1 MEERQFY
8 CTPIIHDSL
17 ALPPGSRVGVYQIGA
32 QIGEGGMGRVHRARD
47 TRLNRDVAIKVLPDL
62 FASDPDRLARF
73 TREAQTLASLNHP
86 NIAQIYGLEESP
98 AEVGPPTCALVM
110 ELVDGEDLSQ
120 RIARGP
126 MPLDDVLPIARQICE
141 ALEAAHEQGIIHRD
155 LKPAN
160 IKVRPDGTVK
170 VLDFGLAKAL
180 ESAESRRQEP
190 AHTLSQSPTMTSPAS
205 MTGAGMILG
214 TAAYMSPEQA
224 RGKAVD
230 RRTDIWAF
238 GCVLFEMLTGK
249 RAFAGETAADV
260 LAATVSREP
269 EWSHLTPEA
278 TRRLGRL
285 LRRCLEKNPRQR
297 LHDIADARIEVE
309 EAGAP
314 ETDDKVPSVA
324 SRPPRWAMPAWFAA
338 GAITLGAALLFWNWM
353 SAVPETP
360 SMSLRSAVPLPADAV
375 LSLARGSTLVFAPDG
390 RSLVYVASS
399 KSSPGSTQLFLR
411 RLDQWDATPIAGTQ
425 GAANPFFSPDGR
437 WIGFFA
443 DGKLKK
449 TPFEGGAPVTLADA
463 PNPRGES
470 WGSDDHIVFTPS
482 GNSPLMRVPAA
493 GGTPMAVT
501 KLATGQLSHR
511 WPQILPGGRSI
522 LFTIWNN
529 VGWEPSRIAVQALDG
544 GEARVVVRG
553 GGFGR
558 YVSDPRTGV
567 GYLVYARAEGLM
579 AARFDLVRLEVV
591 GQAVPVLDG
600 VITNLSGGA
609 HFSVSPTGWL
619 AYVPGELGEVD
630 RDLVWVSRAGVEEP
644 AIRVRGMSRAFS
656 LSPDGTRIL
665 RNNTV
670 GPVRNLWTDDVR
682 RGTPT
687 QLTTDGVNVQMG
699 VWSTDGSSVVFAQGL
714 PFLDLFRLPSDGRGA
729 LQRLT
734 TSDNDQIPTSWSP
747 DGRLIAVTE
756 FDPQT
761 GADIGLLEMPDAKIK
776 RPFLRTPFSE
786 GSAVFSSDGRW
797 LAYQSNESGRF
808 EIYVQPVSGTGRKY
822 QVSSGGG
829 IAPQWSPAGPELFYR
844 NGDQVMATSVLPAQE
859 FSMAP
864 PRLLF
869 SGRYDNDFAVSPDGS
884 RFLMMRLTADE
895 AGATSLVLISD
906 WLAELRQRVR

>member
-1 MEERQFY
+1 M
-8 CTPIIHDSL
+8 
-17 ALPPGSRVGVYQIGA
+17 ALSSGSRLGVYQIGA

-86 NIAQIYGLEESP
+86 NIAQIYGLEEGP

-110 ELVDGEDLSQ
+110 ELVEGEDLSQ
-120 RIARGP
+120 RIARGA
-126 MPLDDVLPIARQICE
+126 MPLEDALPIARQICD

-180 ESAESRRQEP
+180 ESAGSKAP
-190 AHTLSQSPTMTSPAS
+190 ALPISQSPTTMSPM

-238 GCVLFEMLTGK
+238 GCVLFEMLTGE
-249 RAFAGETAADV
+249 RAFAGETATDA
-260 LAATVSREP
+260 LAATVGREP
-269 EWSHLTPEA
+269 PWSHLSPEA

-285 LRRCLEKNPRQR
+285 LRRCLDKNPRQR

-309 EAGAP
+309 AATAP
-314 ETDDKVPSVA
+314 ETDDKGSPVV
-324 SRPPRWAMPAWFAA
+324 SRPARWPMLAWFAA
-338 GAITLGAALLFWNWM
+338 GAIMAGAALIFWNWM
-353 SAVPETP
+353 FAVPERP
-360 SMSLRSAVPLPADAV
+360 PMSLRSALPLPPDSV
-375 LSLARGSTLVFAPDG
+375 LTLGRGSTLAFAPDG
-390 RSLVYVASS
+390 RSLVYVAAS
-399 KSSPGSTQLFLR
+399 KTSPGSAQLFLR

-449 TPFEGGAPVTLADA
+449 TPIEGGAPVTIADA
-463 PNPRGES
+463 PAGRGES
-470 WGSDDHIVFTPS
+470 WGPDDHIVFTPS

-493 GGTPMAVT
+493 GGTPTPVT

-511 WPQILPGGRSI
+511 WPQVLPDGRSV
-522 LFTIWNN
+522 LFTIWND
-529 VGWEPSRIAVQALDG
+529 VGWEPARIAVQSLDG
-544 GEARVVVRG
+544 GDPRVVVQG

-558 YVSDPRTGV
+558 YVSDPGRGS
-567 GYLVYARAEGLM
+567 GFLVYARAEGLM
-579 AARFDLVRLEVV
+579 AARFDIGRLEVV
-591 GQAVPVLDG
+591 GPAVPVLDG
-600 VITNLSGGA
+600 VITNLSGGV
-609 HFSVSPTGWL
+609 HFSLSPNGWL
-619 AYVPGELGEVD
+619 AYVPGALGEVD
-630 RDLVWVSRAGVEEP
+630 RDLVWVTRAGVEEP
-644 AIRVRGMSRAFS
+644 ALRVRGMSRQFS

-670 GPVRNLWTDDVR
+670 GPVRNLWTDDLR

-687 QLTTDGVNVQMG
+687 QLTTDGVNSQMG
-699 VWSTDGSSVVFAQGL
+699 VWSTDGTSVVFAQGL
-714 PFLDLFRLPSDGRGA
+714 PFINLFRVPSDGRGA
-729 LQRLT
+729 LERLT
-734 TSDNDQIPTSWSP
+734 TTDVDQLPTSWSP
-747 DGRLIAVTE
+747 DGRLLAIIE
-756 FDPQT
+756 IDLQT
-761 GADIGLLEMPDAKIK
+761 GADIWLLEMPDAKIK

-786 GSAVFSSDGRW
+786 GSAVFSADGRW

-808 EIYVQPVSGTGRKY
+808 EIYVQPVSGTGQKY

-829 IAPQWSPAGPELFYR
+829 IAPQWSPAGPDLFYR
-844 NGDQVMATSVLPAQE
+844 NGDQVMATRVLPGQE

-864 PRLLF
+864 PRPLF
-869 SGRYDNDFAVSPDGS
+869 SGRYDNDFAVSPDGN
-884 RFLMMRLTADE
+884 RLLMVRLGANE

>member
-1 MEERQFY
+1 
-8 CTPIIHDSL
+8 L
-17 ALPPGSRVGVYQIGA
+17 ALPPGSRLGVYQIGA

-47 TRLNRDVAIKVLPDL
+47 TRLNRDVAIKVLPEL

-98 AEVGPPTCALVM
+98 ADAGPHTCALVM
-110 ELVDGEDLSQ
+110 ELVEGEDLSQ

-126 MPLDDVLPIARQICE
+126 MPLDDALPVARQICE
-141 ALEAAHEQGIIHRD
+141 ALEAAHEQGIVHRD

-180 ESAESRRQEP
+180 ESAGSGAP
-190 AHTLSQSPTMTSPAS
+190 ALPTSQSPTALSPMT
-205 MTGAGMILG
+205 TGAGMILG

-224 RGKAVD
+224 RGRAVD

-238 GCVLFEMLTGK
+238 GCVLFEMLTGE
-249 RAFAGETAADV
+249 RAFAGETAADA
-260 LAATVSREP
+260 LAATVGREP
-269 EWSHLTPEA
+269 PWSHLPPEA

-285 LRRCLEKNPRQR
+285 LRRCLDKNPRQR
-297 LHDIADARIEVE
+297 LHDIADARLEVE
-309 EAGAP
+309 AAAAP
-314 ETDDKVPSVA
+314 ETDDKAPAVV
-324 SRPPRWAMPAWFAA
+324 SRTPRWRMLSWFVAGVMMA
-338 GAITLGAALLFWNWM
+338 GATLIFWNWM
-353 SAVPETP
+353 SRVPERLP
-360 SMSLRSAVPLPADAV
+360 MSLRSALPLPPDRV
-375 LSLARGSTLVFAPDG
+375 LSLGRGSTLAFAPDG
-390 RSLVYVASS
+390 RSLVYVAAS
-399 KSSPGSTQLFLR
+399 KTSPGSVQLFLR

-425 GAANPFFSPDGR
+425 GASNPFFSPDGR

-449 TPFEGGAPVTLADA
+449 TAIEGGAPVTLADA
-463 PNPRGES
+463 PAGRGES
-470 WGSDDHIVFTPS
+470 WGPDDNIVFTPS
-482 GNSPLMRVPAA
+482 GSSPLMRVPAG
-493 GGTPMAVT
+493 GGTPTAVT

-511 WPQILPGGRSI
+511 WPQVLPDGRSV
-522 LFTIWNN
+522 LFTIWND
-529 VGWEPSRIAVQALDG
+529 VGWEPARIAVQSLDG
-544 GEARVVVRG
+544 GDPRVVVQG

-558 YVSDPRTGV
+558 YVSDPRGGG

-579 AARFDLVRLEVV
+579 AARFDVGRLEVV

-600 VITNLSGGA
+600 VITNLSGGV
-609 HFSVSPTGWL
+609 HFSLSPNGWL

-630 RDLVWVSRAGVEEP
+630 RDLVWVTRTGVEEP
-644 AIRVRGMSRAFS
+644 ALRVRGMSRPFS

-670 GPVRNLWTDDVR
+670 GPVRNLWTDDLR

-687 QLTTDGVNVQMG
+687 QLTTDGVNSQMG
-699 VWSTDGSSVVFAQGL
+699 VWSTDGTSVVFAQGL
-714 PFLDLFRLPSDGRGA
+714 PVLNLYRLPSDGRGA
-729 LQRLT
+729 LERLT
-734 TSDNDQIPTSWSP
+734 TNDLDQLPSAWSP
-747 DGRLIAVTE
+747 DGRLIAMVE
-756 FDPQT
+756 IDPQT
-761 GADIGLLEMPDAKIK
+761 GADIWLLEMPAAKIK

-786 GSAVFSSDGRW
+786 GGAVFSADGRW

-808 EIYVQPVSGTGRKY
+808 EIYVQPVEGTGRKY

-829 IAPQWSPAGPELFYR
+829 IAPQWSPGGPDLFYR
-844 NGDQVMATSVLPAQE
+844 NGDQVMSASVLAGQE
-859 FSMAP
+859 FAMSP
-864 PRLLF
+864 PRPLF
-869 SGRYDNDFAVSPDGS
+869 SGRYENDFGVSPDGS
-884 RFLMMRLTADE
+884 RLLMMRLTANE